1 MRNLVKTLIA
11 GAVFAGL
18 SANVFAADGKA
29 VYEASCKM
37 CHATG
42 VMGAPKLGDK
52 AAWTARIAGGIA
64 HLEKNAINGFTGKTG
79 SMPPKGGN
87 AKLSDADVKQA
98 VAYMVNA
105 AK

>member
-1 MRNLVKTLIA
+1 MRKLEKAAIV
-11 GAVFAGL
+11 GVVFAGL
-18 SANVFAADGKA
+18 SVNAFAADGKA
-29 VYEASCKM
+29 VYEASCKI

-52 AAWTARIAGGIA
+52 GAWAARLAAGIA
-64 HLEKNAINGFTGKTG
+64 PLEKNAINGFTGKTG

-87 AKLSDADVKQA
+87 AKLSDADVKHA

>member
-1 MRNLVKTLIA
+1 MRNLMSVTITAALVT
-11 GAVFAGL
+11 VF
-18 SANVFAADGKA
+18 SANSFAADGKA

-52 AAWTARIAGGIA
+52 GAWAERIATGIA
-64 HLEKNAINGFTGKTG
+64 HMEKNAINGFTGKTG
-79 SMPPKGGN
+79 SMPAKGGN
-87 AKLSDADVKQA
+87 AKLSDADVKLA